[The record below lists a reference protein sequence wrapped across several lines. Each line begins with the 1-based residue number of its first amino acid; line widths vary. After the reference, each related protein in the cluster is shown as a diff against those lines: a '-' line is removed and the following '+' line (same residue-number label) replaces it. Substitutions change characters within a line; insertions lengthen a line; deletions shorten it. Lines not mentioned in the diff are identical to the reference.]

1 MSKMTMDFS
10 FSSHTPIDGIFG
22 ETRISAIIYSFV
34 IVLAI
39 VPVCIWYTIAE
50 GTAGNRAISYLISVR
65 TSRHRLE
72 SMYINVSL

>member
-10 FSSHTPIDGIFG
+10 FSSHTPISGIFG
-22 ETRISAIIYSFV
+22 ETRFSAIIYSFF

-39 VPVCIWYTIAE
+39 GPVCIWYTIAE

-72 SMYINVSL
+72 FMYINFSS